1 MQAVLVSTPGPPE
14 NAKLGFTPKPSCQDK
29 PGTLLVKV
37 AYAAL
42 NRADTLQRQGHYPPP
57 PGASDILGLE
67 LSGIIVDIGP
77 NVDLTTFQ
85 QGDRIMSLVT
95 GGAYAEYC
103 LVDAA
108 TTMRLP
114 ASLPL
119 CLAAAIPEAWLTA
132 YQLLHFVGHFQPGQ
146 KVLVHAGASSVGLAA
161 IQLILEQGG
170 IPFATASTGKL
181 PLLHQMGVLP
191 THAFDY
197 TTSQSPSFAAE
208 VLAATGGEGV
218 HLVLCCVGAPY
229 LTQNFEL
236 LAREGRLVLYGLM
249 GGAIVPGGV
258 DLRVMMKK
266 LLTVT
271 ATTLRG
277 RSIEYKETLVRS
289 FWTGER
295 EGKFV
300 RGAKEGGRERGKEG
314 EGGEFK
320 ANVFRTVRWE
330 EVGEAHAMME
340 RNENAGK
347 IVLAVDSTLGE
358 AEEEVEEVVE
368 KAGSRGE
375 EREEDDEAGAG
386 EGGYV
391 PGGGGERGVGQS
403 VTKCN

>member
-1 MQAVLVSTPGPPE
+1 MPDKMQAVLVSTPGPPE
-14 NAKLGFTPKPSCQDK
+14 NAKLGFTSKPSCREK

-42 NRADTLQRQGHYPPP
+42 NRADTLQRQGLYPPP

-77 NVDLTTFQ
+77 NVDPTAFKK
-85 QGDRIMSLVT
+85 GDRAMSLVT

-103 LVDAA
+103 LVDTA

-119 CLAAAIPEAWLTA
+119 CIAAAIPEAWLTA

-170 IPFATASTGKL
+170 IPFATASAGKL
-181 PLLHQMGVLP
+181 PLLHQLGVLP
-191 THAFDY
+191 THAIDY
-197 TTSQSPSFAAE
+197 TKGPNPYFAAE
-208 VLAATGGEGV
+208 VLAATDGEGV
-218 HLVLCCVGAPY
+218 HLVLCCVGASY
-229 LTQNFEL
+229 FTQNLEV
-236 LAREGRLVLYGLM
+236 LAKEGRLVLYGLM
-249 GGAIVPGGV
+249 SGAMVPGDV

-277 RSIEYKETLVRS
+277 RNIDYKEKLVRS

-295 EGKFV
+295 KGRFV
-300 RGAKEGGRERGKEG
+300 RGAMVGGREGGKES
-314 EGGEFK
+314 GGGGYK
-320 ANVFRTVRWE
+320 TNVFRIVGWE

-347 IVLAVDSTLGE
+347 IVLAVDPTL
-358 AEEEVEEVVE
+358 
-368 KAGSRGE
+368 
-375 EREEDDEAGAG
+375 DEAKG
-386 EGGYV
+386 
-391 PGGGGERGVGQS
+391 
-403 VTKCN
+403 